1 MTDETDPRTIL
12 IHIIESEPGL
22 HFRALQRKTGMAV
35 GQLEYHLYKLE
46 KEDEIMIRKDGRY
59 KRYFLIASSDN
70 TRKILGYHLRNKVSR
85 NIIMLLLRKKE
96 MNLEALNEK
105 IKDTQKLN
113 DALKVLLSDN
123 IIIRENDHFSLNN
136 PSSVKEYIRKSRK
149 SFLEELSDSLI
160 DMLDEE

>member
-1 MTDETDPRTIL
+1 MTDESDPRTIL

>member
-85 NIIMLLLRKKE
+85 NVIMLLLRKKE
-96 MNLEALNEK
+96 MNLETLNEK
-105 IKDTQKLN
+105 IKDAQKLN
-113 DALKVLLSDN
+113 DAIKVLLSDN
-123 IIIRENDHFSLNN
+123 IIIRENDQFSLNN

>member
-70 TRKILGYHLRNKVSR
+70 TKKILGYHLRNKISR
-85 NIIMLLLRKKE
+85 NIIMLLLRKRE
-96 MNLEALNEK
+96 MSIQALNERM
-105 IKDTQKLN
+105 KDREKL
-113 DALKVLLSDN
+113 DEAIKVLLSDN
-123 IIIRENDHFSLNN
+123 ILIRENDRLSLKN
-136 PSSVKEYIRKSRK
+136 PDSVKEYIRKSRK